1 MIMGVE
7 TGVQWVRASWTK
19 QSRGG
24 VGAGRR
30 NATPVAFPLPD
41 DQASPFIHEIVM
53 REQDGFQP
61 RATVRPGP
69 PGSNEALL
77 RGRGDPGKVSG
88 IFGSARRICQPAH

>member
-1 MIMGVE
+1 
-7 TGVQWVRASWTK
+7 
-19 QSRGG
+19 
-24 VGAGRR
+24 
-30 NATPVAFPLPD
+30 
-41 DQASPFIHEIVM
+41 M